1 MVFKDFGS
9 TGRKT
14 ERKSRGS
21 VDQIWPAKSILEKV
35 FHRHGFGNDLNP
47 LEYQK
52 RAWGRWN

>member
-21 VDQIWPAKSILEKV
+21 VDQIWPAKSILEEV
-35 FHRHGFGNDLNP
+35 FHRHGFVNDLNP

-52 RAWGRWN
+52 RAWER